1 MLIQVPSLSQRPGW
15 QPLSLTAPGPRLPL
29 DWAKAMD
36 SPGRVPSVD
45 QGGEGEARTPVDLE
59 VELAP
64 GRGGCR
70 DIALPAGAHDGPAG
84 RSVRAGLQ
92 ASAVSLPSCTSL
104 ALGSPGSPFT

>member
-59 VELAP
+59 VELVP

-104 ALGSPGSPFT
+104 TLGSPGSPFT